1 VDVSDKYFSIVA
13 RSGWGNNT
21 IKVKRASDVKGG
33 MRVFAALGRADAAV
47 AGANDALA
55 GANASLA
62 RAKAANAR
70 GYAAADVVGAATQLT
85 FGLGFSV

>member
-1 VDVSDKYFSIVA
+1 VDISDKYFSIVA
-13 RSGWGNNT
+13 RSGSGNNT
-21 IKVKRASDVKGG
+21 IKVKRASDVKVACE
-33 MRVFAALGRADAAV
+33 VFAALGRADAAV

-55 GANASLA
+55 

-70 GYAAADVVGAATQLT
+70 GYAAAGVVGAATLLT